1 VLVFS
6 ADTDL
11 AFSPA
16 VLRCKAHVVVSARQ
30 HDLAPPPT
38 QPPTVTHH
46 LLPCPPTLDDRSC
59 PAVACLLPWFVCCT
73 GSGCSSGAS
82 ANHRPDLQRI
92 SGTPFRCSSRS
103 WLLLDSCTSTSCWPF
118 FHCVETTLRR
128 SGDCMGLV
136 SPHAF
141 AKLPVSE
148 SLYRYQQPLPHLY
161 LGLTT
166 YHWPLLG
173 CVCVRCSSGMSVGLV
188 STLSPWPLHPLHHS
202 THTRCVCEQGTP
214 DLKAYATHVVHA
226 VLQRT
231 TAAGNLKFTPA
242 TPCSEATLASRVAKI
257 MTERVAPSGLLQS
270 GFARRSCVGSAPAK
284 AVESV
289 LSEADFERAW
299 DLDALNFPSLPSVG
313 HAQADRVTNRL
324 HASTVHQVRT
334 QHQRQACRHL
344 PPPSLPPPFPVAGTA
359 QNVLVHHDR
368 RFGWITSAS
377 SGQGKLRPAERPR
390 RACRP
395 WGNKSLNN
403 SGLERQGR
411 APLPVEQW
419 KRVLPA
425 CLVER
430 AWNPRRGHR
439 VRSATR
445 ATHGIV
451 EARSGLRCVR
461 KGCSPLPRPLLPAPC
476 CRVCNAVRVLQL
488 VLTQPHCC
496 SCTGVLVT

>member
-1 VLVFS
+1 METAWAWCRHMHS
-6 ADTDL
+6 RSCQ
-11 AFSPA
+11 SPSP
-16 VLRCKAHVVVSARQ
+16 C
-30 HDLAPPPT
+30 T
-38 QPPTVTHH
+38 GTNN
-46 LLPCPPTLDDRSC
+46 PCPICTWD
-59 PAVACLLPWFVCCT
+59 LLRTT
-73 GSGCSSGAS
+73 G
-82 ANHRPDLQRI
+82 H
-92 SGTPFRCSSRS
+92 F
-103 WLLLDSCTSTSCWPF
+103 
-118 FHCVETTLRR
+118 
-128 SGDCMGLV
+128 
-136 SPHAF
+136 
-141 AKLPVSE
+141 
-148 SLYRYQQPLPHLY
+148 
-161 LGLTT
+161 LG
-166 YHWPLLG
+166 
-173 CVCVRCSSGMSVGLV
+173 VCVRCSSGMSVRLV

-257 MTERVAPSGLLQS
+257 MTERVAPSGLLKS
-270 GFARRSCVGSAPAK
+270 GFARRSCVGSAPAT

-344 PPPSLPPPFPVAGTA
+344 PLPSLPPPFPVAGTA

-411 APLPVEQW
+411 APLPVEQG

-425 CLVER
+425 CLVQR
-430 AWNPRRGHR
+430 AWYPRRGHR

-461 KGCSPLPRPLLPAPC
+461 KGCSCFLPLVAACATQFASCNSSSLSLTVAHA
-476 CRVCNAVRVLQL
+476 RVCWSRDSGGSG
-488 VLTQPHCC
+488 TR
-496 SCTGVLVT
+496 